1 MQEKATVEE
10 FKQLPSV
17 GDTTAKVLQDAGY
30 KNFKDLVRAN
40 PMVIHRECN
49 IVISSATHIISA
61 AVDHLDASCPHC
73 ESTEI
78 KNSWEEYSGAIPED
92 SNAEVVCKD
101 CSWYGT
107 IEELSDF

>member
-17 GDTTAKVLQDAGY
+17 GETTAKVLQDAGY
-30 KNFKDLVRAN
+30 KNFEDLVRAN
-40 PMVIHRECN
+40 PMTIHDKCD

-61 AVDHLDASCPHC
+61 AVDHIDGQCPMC
-73 ESTEI
+73 ERSEI

-92 SNAEVVCKD
+92 SNAEIVCKG
-101 CSWYGT
+101 CGWYGL
-107 IEELSDF
+107 IDELK